1 MNVSSLKC
9 SMVHTKMTNATCY
22 SENRISQNRMM
33 VINANKLLSFLQF
46 EKTTVVLL
54 TLYFLKINAYSK
66 VPNKRVDQISV

>member
-46 EKTTVVLL
+46 VELRPNTVTVN
-54 TLYFLKINAYSK
+54 I
-66 VPNKRVDQISV
+66 KRLSDRVAI